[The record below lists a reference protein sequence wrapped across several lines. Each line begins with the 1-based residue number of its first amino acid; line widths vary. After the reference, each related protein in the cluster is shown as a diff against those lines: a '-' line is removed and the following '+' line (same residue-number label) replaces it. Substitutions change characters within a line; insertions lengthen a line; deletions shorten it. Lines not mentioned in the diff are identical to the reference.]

1 MAHHS
6 ATRSSAERP
15 NLYAEITDSIIAELE
30 AGRAPWVQPWEA
42 ARAPLTMP
50 KNAATGRRY
59 SGINILIL
67 WRAVIMRGFEH
78 QSWLTFRQALKLGG
92 NVRKG
97 EHGTTVV
104 YADRFTPDDERRRAR
119 AEGREADS
127 IPFLKRFTVFSVEQC
142 EGLPEETYA
151 PPPPIPAG
159 MILPHAKA
167 LIDATGAEFRI
178 GGAEAFPDKNLVVVD
193 LGTATTL
200 VAVSRKRDFL
210 GGVIMPGMRLAMES
224 LKSNTAKLMEVDI
237 EVPDTYLG
245 QSTRE
250 CIQRGLFFGH
260 LGAMREIVAGYRKE
274 LFAGEDVTV
283 IGTGGF
289 SQLFREEKV
298 FDIILPDLVLQG
310 LRLAFV
316 NSKAAQPRAQH
327 AG

>member
-1 MAHHS
+1 MLLCLDVGNTHIVGGIFDGDKLLFRFRYATHQIGTADQFGIFLRNLLDTNDIAHDAIAAVALASVVPGCNYTIRHAIS
-6 ATRSSAERP
+6 QYFPTAEYFI
-15 NLYAEITDSIIAELE
+15 LQ
-30 AGRAPWVQPWEA
+30 AGVK
-42 ARAPLTMP
+42 T
-50 KNAATGRRY
+50 
-59 SGINILIL
+59 GINIKYKNPGEVGADLI
-67 WRAVIMRGFEH
+67 
-78 QSWLTFRQALKLGG
+78 
-92 NVRKG
+92 
-97 EHGTTVV
+97 
-104 YADRFTPDDERRRAR
+104 
-119 AEGREADS
+119 
-127 IPFLKRFTVFSVEQC
+127 
-142 EGLPEETYA
+142 
-151 PPPPIPAG
+151 AG
-159 MILPHAKA
+159 A
-167 LIDATGAEFRI
+167 I